1 MIDRRHLILDAAT
14 VDAAYAGR
22 FIGSLARA
30 DSRVGPVAT
39 FCMFSYFSLFAHE
52 SYERLKELDPPLAQQ
67 ISLSAAAAKVVA
79 RSRHS
84 LKLFEDT
91 KRRVNGQLIY
101 FRDEIIPAHRA
112 MFIDR
117 IRFPFLKFLGNDL
130 GIYSYD
136 GVPVSSTHAATF
148 ALGIEPQALF
158 GTDAGRKQREVAR
171 EYGQYFAEWGA
182 KLDQQ
187 SLSFPAHMS
196 ATHLEDRDVRSDS
209 VYRCR
214 FNGSGTPDINALL
227 SVFQAS
233 LNVADKLLSLDTE
246 PVSLQTTVKLKYL
259 AAYQIIRSLEILF
272 VDQAAQLRSES
283 RDTIR
288 SIVGHPTAR
297 LITDPSKR
305 PFRNTLM
312 HYGPDSRI
320 DLTQLSFGRPLYGLV
335 EECFSMDLASFDTL
349 LATLIA
355 HLASEMNNWAGA

>member
-1 MIDRRHLILDAAT
+1 MIDRRRLILDAAT

-22 FIGSLARA
+22 FIGSLRRA
-30 DSRVGPVAT
+30 DNRISPVAV
-39 FCMFSYFSLFAHE
+39 FCMFSYFSLFVHE
-52 SYERLKELDPPLAQQ
+52 SYARLKELDPQLAQQ
-67 ISLSAAAAKVVA
+67 ISLSTDAAKVIA

-91 KRRVNGQLIY
+91 KRGVNGQLEY
-101 FRDEIIPAHRA
+101 FRDEIIPSHRE

-117 IRFPFLKFLGNDL
+117 IRLPFLRFLGKDL

-148 ALGIEPQALF
+148 ALGIEPQVLF
-158 GTDAGRKQREVAR
+158 GTDAGRKQREIAR

-182 KLDQQ
+182 TLDQQ

-196 ATHLEDRDVRSDS
+196 ATHLEDKDVRAERE
-209 VYRCR
+209 YGHR
-214 FNGSGTPDINALL
+214 FNGSGTPGINALL
-227 SVFQAS
+227 SVFQAT
-233 LNVADKLLSLDTE
+233 LNAADKLLSLDME
-246 PVSLQTTVKLKYL
+246 PESRQTTVKLKYL
-259 AAYQIIRSLEILF
+259 AIYQIVRSLEILLA
-272 VDQAAQLRSES
+272 DQATQLRSES
-283 RDTIR
+283 MNTIR

-320 DLTQLSFGRPLYGLV
+320 DLTQLSLGRPLYGLV

-355 HLASEMNNWAGA
+355 EAASVMNAWAGV